1 MQVVVCDVCRAAE
14 DRAAGGLFNLAGNG
28 MAVDICGS
36 CAANVLARLM
46 ETAGEQVSQAL
57 AVDGRPTRRPTGRPQ
72 PRPEAPVDVSDIDS
86 FIEQAHRPADN
97 TRRRIDELTLEL
109 GEPVFVQ
116 ELPNAPR
123 IGSRVALGMAGRKIV
138 RRVEVVEAVPGVPGS
153 YLVFQVKE

>member
-14 DRAAGGLFNLAGNG
+14 DVSAGGLFNLAGNG

-57 AVDGRPTRRPTGRPQ
+57 AVDGRPTRRR
-72 PRPEAPVDVSDIDS
+72 RPESPVDTAELEM

-123 IGSRVALGMAGRKIV
+123 IGSRVALGMAGRKIA
-138 RRVEVVEAVPGVPGS
+138 RRVEVVENVPGVPGS